1 VLLGDRSVIAT
12 MYGKNRQLKKS
23 MRFEPPGGMTDQAEL
38 GLKLF
43 GMLILRSH
51 LDIPR
56 EVTLESGAV
65 RGSRV
70 PRKLSTV
77 YQPREVY
84 RGIAR
89 MLRVPESVADEAHG
103 RYASMYAALSYV
115 RWR

>member
-1 VLLGDRSVIAT
+1 
-12 MYGKNRQLKKS
+12 MYRRKRQLKKS
-23 MRFEPPGGMTDQAEL
+23 MQLEVPGGMTDQSEL
-38 GLKLF
+38 ALKLF
-43 GMLILRSH
+43 GMLVFRSH
-51 LDIPR
+51 LEIPR
-56 EVTLESGAV
+56 EVHMENGIL
-65 RGSRV
+65 RGVRV

-89 MLRVPESVADEAHG
+89 KLHISEGVADEMHN